1 MREGRVKKRRQ
12 PRVRIIEDESGK
24 AFLIRPT
31 PPKEDCSYHL
41 GLLPK
46 KNYYDKYMHGNC
58 NRVLSHFADEDTPN
72 QKSDAGNAKLKNTAP
87 NMAAIPCK

>member
-1 MREGRVKKRRQ
+1 
-12 PRVRIIEDESGK
+12 
-24 AFLIRPT
+24 
-31 PPKEDCSYHL
+31 
-41 GLLPK
+41 
-46 KNYYDKYMHGNC
+46 MHGNC